1 MEKLSPVPLAGKLVR
16 LEPLT
21 NAHITPL
28 ALAAAE
34 SRATY
39 AYTDAPD
46 GVGDAERWVA
56 EALDEQA
63 RGVGMPWAIV
73 DARANRVVGSSRYY
87 DYEHWQWRA
96 PHRPPAPLPLGP
108 DAMEL
113 GRTWL
118 AASAQRTGIN
128 TEAKL
133 LLLGHA
139 FETLRVRRVTLK
151 TDLRNQRSRNA
162 IERLGFRLD
171 GVWRAW
177 GPSVDGIIRDVVY
190 FSMLREE
197 WPAARARLEE
207 RQLR

>member
-1 MEKLSPVPLAGKLVR
+1 MEKLSPVPLVGKLVR

-21 NAHITPL
+21 RAHIAPL

-39 AYTDAPD
+39 AFTDAPD
-46 GVGDAERWVA
+46 GVADAERWVA
-56 EALDEQA
+56 EALDELS
-63 RGVGMPWAIV
+63 RGVGVPWVIV
-73 DARANRVVGSSRYY
+73 DARENRVVGSSRYY
-87 DYEHWQWRA
+87 DFEYWQWRA
-96 PHRPPAPLPLGP
+96 PHRPPAPLPVGP

-118 AASAQRTGIN
+118 AESAQRTGIN

-139 FETLRVRRVTLK
+139 FATWGLRRVTLK
-151 TDLRNQRSRNA
+151 TDARNQRSRNA
-162 IERLGFRLD
+162 IERLGCRID
-171 GVWRAW
+171 GIWRAW

-190 FSMLREE
+190 YSMLRDE

-207 RQLR
+207 RLRR